1 MFEIPLLLILI
12 VLVALV
18 FDFTNGAHDCA
29 NAIATVVST
38 KVVTPRF
45 AVGMAAALNLA
56 GALLGTEVA
65 KTLGAGLVLPEVV
78 QGSHILVL
86 AALLGAIFWNCL
98 TWYFGIPSSSSHA
111 LIGGLVGAAL
121 AHAGPDALNFAGIVN
136 KVLLPLVLSPLA
148 GFGVGFLIM
157 WLIYWIF
164 ARVMR
169 SKVNRIFRKMQL
181 VSAAFMA
188 TSHGLNDAQKTMG
201 IITLTLIAVGLQPSG
216 SGPQLWVIAVCGLA
230 IALGTYM
237 GGWRVIRTL
246 GKGLTEIA
254 TPQGFAAEASS
265 ATTIL
270 VSSHLG
276 FALSTTQV
284 CSGSII
290 GSGLGKKGGAIDW
303 KVAARM
309 LVAWLV
315 TFPAAGVIGAAA
327 CAVAKINVWGTLAV
341 AAIAVVAALIIF
353 RLSRRNPINAMN
365 VNEGSEVK
373 VNAKVATAAAAA

>member
-121 AHAGPDALNFAGIVN
+121 AHAGPEALNFAGIVN

-164 ARVMR
+164 SRVMR

-201 IITLTLIAVGLQPSG
+201 IITLALFIFGEIDEVAVP
-216 SGPQLWVIAVCGLA
+216 LWVKLA
-230 IALGTYM
+230 CAMAMAAGTAI
-237 GGWRVIRTL
+237 GGWKIVKTMGHRIFKLEPVH
-246 GKGLTEIA
+246 
-254 TPQGFAAEASS
+254 GFAAETSAALVISGAS
-265 ATTIL
+265 
-270 VSSHLG
+270 VLG
-276 FALSTTQV
+276 APVSTTHTISACIFGV
-284 CSGSII
+284 GSTKRL
-290 GSGLGKKGGAIDW
+290 SAVRW
-303 KVAARM
+303 TVAGQ
-309 LVAWLV
+309 LV
-315 TFPAAGVIGAAA
+315 TAWVLTLPAAATVGF
-327 CAVAKINVWGTLAV
+327 CSYWLLH
-341 AAIAVVAALIIF
+341 LIW
-353 RLSRRNPINAMN
+353 N
-365 VNEGSEVK
+365 
-373 VNAKVATAAAAA
+373 